1 MITKP
6 HSTLM
11 SLAVCG
17 LLLPTLGSAND
28 WPGRSRNGHDWPGRP
43 PNGHHCTSFPEFIP
57 FDASQGEFPEVV
69 AVDKVGNV
77 FLSLGG
83 STGPRGA
90 ILKFG
95 PSGEESLLV
104 DFGTPGALGLAVD
117 AAGDVYV
124 ARSIAPNNGVYRVD
138 RQGRAVRLPGT
149 EQIVIPNALAF
160 DHRGNLYVTETYS
173 FDPPLIPCEN
183 GFAPAFGRG
192 GIWRIP
198 KRGTAELWLRD
209 DLLTGL
215 GPTLFPYPVGANG
228 IAFYHGDLYV
238 INTDQALVVRVPVR
252 HNGQPGQPEVWQQVA
267 DVPESIFYGSPF
279 LPLMLDCVAFD
290 VHGNAYIT
298 VVSREAIVR
307 INAGD
312 RSQET
317 LVVYPDFP
325 LLDVPY
331 NVAFGT
337 GKGERKSLFISNGGI
352 SEMIVPGLPWAGP
365 GLLKIE
371 VGIPGLPL
379 P

>member
-1 MITKP
+1 
-6 HSTLM
+6 
-11 SLAVCG
+11 
-17 LLLPTLGSAND
+17 
-28 WPGRSRNGHDWPGRP
+28 
-43 PNGHHCTSFPEFIP
+43 
-57 FDASQGEFPEVV
+57 
-69 AVDKVGNV
+69 
-77 FLSLGG
+77 
-83 STGPRGA
+83 
-90 ILKFG
+90 
-95 PSGEESLLV
+95 
-104 DFGTPGALGLAVD
+104 
-117 AAGDVYV
+117 
-124 ARSIAPNNGVYRVD
+124 
-138 RQGRAVRLPGT
+138 LPGT

>member
-1 MITKP
+1 MKTKQYAA
-6 HSTLM
+6 
-11 SLAVCG
+11 LAMVCA
-17 LLLPTLGSAND
+17 LLAPTLGNAKAMVQEGLE
-28 WPGRSRNGHDWPGRP
+28 GRGL
-43 PNGHHCTSFPEFIP
+43 FPDFIP
-57 FDASQGEFPEVV
+57 FDLTQAEFAEGV

-77 FLSLGG
+77 FVSLGA

-90 ILKFG
+90 ILQFA
-95 PSGEESLLV
+95 PSGEKSVLV

-117 AAGDVYV
+117 AGGDVYV
-124 ARSIAPNNGVYRVD
+124 ARNIAPNNGVYRVD

-149 EQIVIPNALAF
+149 EQIALPNALAF
-160 DHRGNLYVTETYS
+160 DNRGNLYVTETFS
-173 FDPPLIPCEN
+173 FDPPLVPYPN

-198 KRGTAELWLRD
+198 KRGPAELWLRD

-238 INTDQALVVRVPVR
+238 INTDQARVVRVPVR
-252 HNGQPGQPEVWQQVA
+252 HHGRPGEPEVWKQVA
-267 DVPESIFYGSPF
+267 DVPESIFYENPF
-279 LPLMLDCVAFD
+279 IPLLLDGLALD
-290 VHGNAYIT
+290 VHGNVYIA
-298 VVSREAIVR
+298 VPSRAAIVR
-307 INAGD
+307 INAED

-317 LVVYPDFP
+317 LAAYPVDP
-325 LLDVPY
+325 LDAPLS
-331 NVAFGT
+331 VAFGT
-337 GKGERKSLFISNGGI
+337 GQGERASLFISNGGL
-352 SEMIVPGLPWAGP
+352 SAGIVPGLPWDGP